1 MPSVCKHVY
10 CRSLTEHGWD
20 LALEVQPGVRSG
32 GAGQQTWKDVRGRCA
47 GVGIPFFFVDGE
59 MPEKSFLGL
68 CCTLPGEVFAD
79 ESGYHS

>member
-1 MPSVCKHVY
+1 MSGQEGPVS
-10 CRSLTEHGWD
+10 RHGKTFEVGVLG
-20 LALEVQPGVRSG
+20 LASP
-32 GAGQQTWKDVRGRCA
+32 
-47 GVGIPFFFVDGE
+47 FFVDGE